1 MANIDY
7 GCIIINE
14 EIDAKDSDKN
24 KKHLAFNSVGPF
36 LSKQWTVIWLIYHS
50 KSMLLENLY
59 PSLNLVDRSYHF
71 I

>member
-1 MANIDY
+1 MLNIYDTY
-7 GCIIINE
+7 R
-14 EIDAKDSDKN
+14 
-24 KKHLAFNSVGPF
+24 KHQAFNSLGPF

>member
-36 LSKQWTVIWLIYHS
+36 FRNSGL
-50 KSMLLENLY
+50 
-59 PSLNLVDRSYHF
+59 
-71 I
+71 